1 MPVLHGV
8 GPIKVYLTIYD
19 SLKNRYL
26 KKVFL
31 PSINVLANFNS
42 RDVLYEDNSLGIEV
56 VL

>member
-1 MPVLHGV
+1 MPILHGV
-8 GPIKVYLTIYD
+8 GRIKVYLTIFD

-26 KKVFL
+26 KKVFV

>member
-26 KKVFL
+26 KKVFV

-42 RDVLYEDNSLGIEV
+42 RDVLYEGNSLGIEV